1 MAENLDYMYG
11 YNANG
16 IDRLIKEV
24 NSIVMNGAADNAV
37 DNVSDVKKVCK
48 EYWDGKARDNFVSNL
63 EKDAKLFKTN
73 LKKLKDA
80 FEDEIQNAGR
90 SFQNFDKNLID
101 KD

>member
-1 MAENLDYMYG
+1 MANASDYTFG
-11 YNANG
+11 YSAKG
-16 IDRLIKEV
+16 IDTLISEV
-24 NSIVMNGAADNAV
+24 NSIVMNGAADMAV
-37 DNVSDVKKVCK
+37 DNVSDIKKVCK
-48 EYWDGKARDNFVSNL
+48 EYWDGKARDNFVANF

-101 KD
+101 RD